1 MLDVLFINATK
12 KCQLKEEVNGTL
24 LLATMLLDAGFRVD
38 VLRMGQIEGND
49 KDYPGFISRIVPRV
63 LEMEPRVV
71 SFHTLWPNYHVML
84 RIAMELKK
92 IRPDLIIV
100 MGGPQASATAAETLA
115 AMDCID
121 YICTSEG
128 EMTVVP
134 FFNCILRENCA
145 GIESIPGLHYRVNG
159 KPAFNDIEVPLCSL
173 DTLPYWDERLTT
185 VDDVSPNM
193 DDGSYFMNI
202 DVGRGCPFNCSFCS
216 ASYFWRRLYRLKSKE
231 RIIEELEYYKNK
243 YGIYTFSFSHD
254 AFTTNRKLVSDVCDL
269 IIEKDL
275 NITWNCAA
283 RIDSLSEELIQK
295 MKQSGMRQIELG
307 VETGSPRMQK
317 LLHKNL
323 NLDTV
328 RRMTKYLLDNGIMV
342 GLFFMYG
349 FPEET
354 EEDLAQTLTLLFDM
368 LDLGIAHATMS
379 FLRFNPTTELT
390 NKHFDN
396 LVFDPSI
403 KILSREVFGYEEEV
417 DMIRDNKALFPF
429 YYHLE
434 TPLRREFQYLTLL
447 EGLYKIFP
455 KTARYVRQLYKG
467 DDMKF
472 FRDFDRNN
480 RDILDSSMDDA
491 SMFLVTKPEEAFG
504 NTIRDLHHPRE
515 KQVLSLIQYERT
527 WKKVKHSKEDM
538 FLQDVYEF
546 DLADVQKGLP
556 IDEFKVCKSYI
567 LISKI
572 NDYIYTKCIILDQ

>member
-1 MLDVLFINATK
+1 MLDVLFVNAPK
-12 KCQLKEEVNGTL
+12 KCLLKQEVNGTM
-24 LLATMLLDAGFRVD
+24 LLATMLLDAGFSTD
-38 VLRMGQIEGND
+38 ILRFGQIEGND
-49 KDYPGFISRIVPRV
+49 KDYPAFISRIVPRI
-63 LEMEPRVV
+63 LELEPRVV

-84 RIAMELKK
+84 RIAIELKK
-92 IRPDLIIV
+92 LRPEMVIV
-100 MGGPQASATAAETLA
+100 MGGPQASATAADTLSA
-115 AMDCID
+115 FDCID

-134 FFNCILRENCA
+134 FFNCILRDNCA
-145 GIESIPGLHYRVNG
+145 GIESIPGLHYRVDG
-159 KPAFNDIEVPLCSL
+159 KPTFNDIEVPLCDL
-173 DTLPYWDERLTT
+173 DTLPYWDERLTA
-185 VDDVSPNM
+185 VDDISPNM

-243 YGIYTFSFSHD
+243 YGIYTFGFSHD
-254 AFTTNRKLVSDVCDL
+254 AFTTNRQLVSEVCDL

-275 NITWNCAA
+275 NIIWNCAA
-283 RIDSLSEELIQK
+283 RIDSLTEELIQK

-354 EEDLAQTLTLLFDM
+354 EEDLGMTLNLLFDM
-368 LDLGIAHATMS
+368 LDLGITDATMS

-390 NKHFDN
+390 NKHFDD

-403 KILSREVFGYEEEV
+403 KVLGREVFGYEEEME
-417 DMIRDNKALFPF
+417 MIRNNKALFPF

-447 EGLYKIFP
+447 EGLYKLFP
-455 KTARYVRQLYKG
+455 KTARYVRRLYNG
-467 DDMKF
+467 DDIQF

-480 RDILDSSMDDA
+480 RHMIDISMDDA
-491 SMFLVTKPEEAFG
+491 FWFLALKPWDAFA
-504 NTIRDLHHPRE
+504 NTIKNLNHPRAS
-515 KQVLSLIQYERT
+515 QIISMIRYERI
-527 WKKVKHSKEDM
+527 WQKVKKSETDM

-546 DLADVQKGLP
+546 DLDDLENERP
-556 IDEFKVCKSYI
+556 IEEFKVCKSYI
-567 LISKI
+567 LVTKK
-572 NDYIYTKCIILDQ
+572 NGRMATKCVILEK